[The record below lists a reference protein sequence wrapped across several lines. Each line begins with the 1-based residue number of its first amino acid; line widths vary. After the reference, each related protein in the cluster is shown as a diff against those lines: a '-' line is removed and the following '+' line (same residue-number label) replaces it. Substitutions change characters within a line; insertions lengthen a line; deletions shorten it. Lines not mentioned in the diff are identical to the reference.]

1 MDILFEITV
10 YLAAG
15 YLLIS
20 LMLQAGLSRK
30 WPQGQFQ
37 PLVSVLI
44 AARNEAASLAACLDQ
59 LAVQDYPLEK
69 IQVLILNDR
78 STDDT
83 ADIAR
88 SYTARYQFME
98 LIEIDHDEPGLR
110 GKMNVIAQGISR
122 AHGEIILITDA
133 DCTPSESWISG
144 MVGYF
149 TPDTGM
155 VGGLTHI
162 GGKSIFEQVQACD
175 WFFLQ
180 AVAAGSAG
188 LGNPVSILG
197 NNFGFRRSTYEQ
209 TGGYGQLPF
218 SLTEDMA
225 LLQAIRR
232 KTAMRITYP
241 LDSQTLVHSRAAA
254 SPSAL
259 LHQRLRWIAGG
270 RRANFAGWVMLLL
283 TFLVHLFLPLSLI
296 FGPVSGLLGVT
307 FAVILLLDFLL
318 LMRIALRVRRL
329 RILLLF
335 PLFEIYFFIYTT
347 IFGML
352 SLFPVRVRW
361 KGRIY
366 RR

>member
-1 MDILFEITV
+1 MEIIFEVTV
-10 YLAAG
+10 YLAAV

-20 LMLQAGLSRK
+20 LLLQAGLSK
-30 WPQGQFQ
+30 NWPRGKFQ
-37 PLVSVLI
+37 PVVSVLI
-44 AARNEAASLAACLDQ
+44 AARNEAASLPACLDH
-59 LAVQDYPLEK
+59 LAVQDYPSEK

-88 SYTARYQFME
+88 SYTARYQFMDYF
-98 LIEIDHDEPGLR
+98 EIDHDEPGLR

-122 AHGEIILITDA
+122 ARGEIILITDA
-133 DCTPSESWISG
+133 DCFPSETWISG

-162 GGKSIFEQVQACD
+162 DGNSIFARIQACD

-209 TGGYGQLPF
+209 TGGYEQLPF

-241 LDSQTLVHSRAAA
+241 LDPKTLVRSRAAA
-254 SPSAL
+254 TPSAL
-259 LHQRLRWIAGG
+259 MHQRLRWIAGG
-270 RRANFAGWVMLLL
+270 RRTDSAGWIMLLT
-283 TFLVHLFLPLSLI
+283 TFLLHLLLPVSLI
-296 FGPVSGLLGVT
+296 FGPASSLLWQVI
-307 FAVILLLDFLL
+307 AVILIVDFLL
-318 LMRIALRVRRL
+318 LMRITLRVRKPRF
-329 RILLLF
+329 LLLF

-347 IFGML
+347 VFGIL
-352 SLFPVRVRW
+352 SLFPVGVRW

-366 RR
+366 RG